1 LSPGKESA
9 CVAGADRYRDR
20 MTAALPGKGPDRQ
33 ALAAVARGCL
43 ADGGSAD
50 QAVRAVLERT
60 RSPIAAIKAM
70 REALPGLSLAE
81 AKPLVH
87 RNLPPGTREA
97 AEKLWDDMAR
107 AAAELVRQPDEADQ

>member
-1 LSPGKESA
+1 
-9 CVAGADRYRDR
+9 
-20 MTAALPGKGPDRQ
+20 MTAALPGNGPDQQ

-60 RSPIAAIKAM
+60 RSPIAAIKAV